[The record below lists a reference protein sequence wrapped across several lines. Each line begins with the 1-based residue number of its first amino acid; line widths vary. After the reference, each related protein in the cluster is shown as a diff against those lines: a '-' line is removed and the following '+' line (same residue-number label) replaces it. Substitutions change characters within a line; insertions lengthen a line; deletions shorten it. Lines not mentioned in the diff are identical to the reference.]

1 MISIGIE
8 GRPSGT
14 LPGWQKEIAII
25 GHPSFFEGL
34 TACLQIAFAYSGSH
48 GFVTVMAEME
58 DVGRDYTPALVI
70 TQSFAIPTYTT
81 VAVVIYILAGHRVQ
95 SLALL
100 NAPHVPSMVAW
111 GALLP
116 CLVATSIVMGHTAI
130 KYLFILCLRRKG
142 AEQEYN
148 QNTKRAWA
156 LWTSLGMGFW
166 ILSFVLANAL
176 PNFNAISA
184 LMAALIVSWLSFGFP
199 PVLWLYLN
207 WTQQFSSGKKMA
219 LTLLNWTIVAGT
231 VFASVAGTWVGVK
244 LMVAAFGGDQKRG
257 GPFSCAN
264 NSL

>member
-8 GRPSGT
+8 GPSGT
-14 LPGWQKEIAII
+14 LPGRQKEIDII
-25 GHPSFFEGL
+25 GNPSFFEGL
-34 TACLQIAFAYSGSH
+34 TACLQIVFAYSGSH

-58 DVGRDYTPALVI
+58 DVGRDFTPALVL

-81 VAVVIYILAGHRVQ
+81 VAVVVYILAGKEVQ

-116 CLVATSIVMGHTAI
+116 CLVAVSIVMGHTAI

-142 AEQEYN
+142 AEQEYC

-156 LWTSLGMGFW
+156 LWTSLGVGFW

-176 PNFNAISA
+176 PNFDAIAA

-207 WTQQFSSGKKMA
+207 WTRQFSSGKKMA
-219 LTLLNWTIVAGT
+219 LAVLNWALIAGT
-231 VFASVAGTWVGVK
+231 VFASIAGTWAGVK
-244 LMVAAFGGDQKRG
+244 LMQAAFSGDQNRG

-264 NSL
+264 NSV